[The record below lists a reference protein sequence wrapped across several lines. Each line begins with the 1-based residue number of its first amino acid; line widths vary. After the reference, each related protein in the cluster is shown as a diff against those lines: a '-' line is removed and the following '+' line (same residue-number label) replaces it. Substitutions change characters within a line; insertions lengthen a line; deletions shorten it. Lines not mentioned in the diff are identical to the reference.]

1 MYTHLDYKRYTMQRT
16 PHNPPPPF
24 IIQLSRNLLQ
34 MWKRRNR
41 YHSFESVVVF
51 DNLIVV
57 LAYEIEAGGVSFA
70 Q

>member
-57 LAYEIEAGGVSFA
+57 LAYEIEAGDVSVA
-70 Q
+70 